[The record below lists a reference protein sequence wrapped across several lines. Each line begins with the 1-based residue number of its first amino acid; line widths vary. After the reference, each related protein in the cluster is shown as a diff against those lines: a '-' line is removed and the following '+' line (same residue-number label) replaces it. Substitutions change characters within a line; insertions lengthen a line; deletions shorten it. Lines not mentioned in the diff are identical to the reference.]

1 MDGERRPALSES
13 KAGSERDRKD
23 PAESQIYTIRIKG
36 HLDHGWSEWLD
47 HLTISHEEDG
57 TTVLAGPVIITG
69 LSPCCQLT
77 VSSPPRKPAKTVSF
91 NSPRVQP
98 ATTAAHAPV
107 PQARVSPTPRS

>member
-23 PAESQIYTIRIKG
+23 PAESKVYTIRIKG

-57 TTVLAGPVIITG
+57 TTVLAGPVSDPPAMYG
-69 LSPCCQLT
+69 LLIKLRDLGLLLISVNCGECDDED
-77 VSSPPRKPAKTVSF
+77 V
-91 NSPRVQP
+91 
-98 ATTAAHAPV
+98 
-107 PQARVSPTPRS
+107 